1 MTDRWVI
8 FESQFGHKVRAS
20 DAEWCRGLS
29 ATERAAIVEDLY
41 ASVRQAHE
49 RAADWA
55 LVDDCAWQRTL
66 AERKRFV
73 LALHGPQETRGGRT
87 PVADAR

>member
-1 MTDRWVI
+1 MTDRWAI
-8 FESQFGHKVRAS
+8 FESQFGQKIRAS

-55 LVDDCAWQRTL
+55 LIDDCAWQRTL

>member
-1 MTDRWVI
+1 MTDRWTI
-8 FESQFGHKVRAS
+8 FESQFGQKVRAS

-41 ASVRQAHE
+41 ASARRAHE
-49 RAADWA
+49 RAADWDI
-55 LVDDCAWQRTL
+55 VEEFAWQRTL

-73 LALHGPQETRGGRT
+73 LALHGSRETRGGRT